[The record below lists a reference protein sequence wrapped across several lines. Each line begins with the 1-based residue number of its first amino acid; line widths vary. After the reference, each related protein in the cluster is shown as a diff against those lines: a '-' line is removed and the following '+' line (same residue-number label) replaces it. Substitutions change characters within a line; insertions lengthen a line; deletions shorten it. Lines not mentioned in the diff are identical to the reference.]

1 MANTS
6 VADPNAA
13 DPNDFSAHYPS
24 SYRSVAQARHAVADF
39 ALDCGFDLAEVCDI
53 ALAVGE
59 ACNNAVEHGHVEQGS
74 ILVRCTFD
82 GVNLNVEI
90 ADEGRGFDTRYL
102 AEAAGSSRGD
112 RGLGIFLMRTLMD
125 RVEYESKNC
134 GTVVRLT
141 TRRRGR

>member
-1 MANTS
+1 MI
-6 VADPNAA
+6 VAYQ
-13 DPNDFSAHYPS
+13 NDFSARYPS

-59 ACNNAVEHGHVEQGS
+59 ACNNAVEHGHVNDGS
-74 ILVRCTFD
+74 ILLHCAFD
-82 GVNLNVEI
+82 GVSLNVEV
-90 ADEGRGFDTRYL
+90 ADQGRGFDSDHL

-125 RVEYESKNC
+125 RVEYESKDC

-141 TRRRGR
+141 TRLRRRVERVK